1 MIKTK
6 CILFLAFYFF
16 FAELSNAQSIKGY
29 SQEQLTELSTKVE
42 DQVRFLEFLLNTVG
56 DPQTSARDK
65 DVIIRESYLKIF
77 RDSKVQIEDDL
88 LQDRKVVTNKDVTAY
103 FKDIEFFFKS
113 VEFKFKIRE
122 IKPFQK
128 DNGDVFFLASLDR
141 SITAVGLKGDK
152 VASTKSRFIEI
163 NLDEKTQEL
172 KIASIYTTKVSR
184 DVELTAWW
192 NTLDTGWKSYFKQRF
207 QLSSTDSVDLALLY
221 KFVSVDSITFSG
233 NRQIRQLAPLSEL
246 RDLTYLDISHT
257 SISNLAPISN
267 ITLLESLI
275 LTNTPTSEIQFIKYS
290 ERLRYLDISR
300 TKIENI
306 SDLLHLTQLTS
317 LKASQTPI
325 QSFAVL
331 NQFKNLQELD
341 LSESGFNN
349 VENIK
354 SLTQLQRLNLSKN
367 YMLNYSFLAQ
377 LPSLIVLDLSGTN
390 INDLAPLSSISQLEY
405 VDLTGSQI
413 GDLTPLENLPR
424 LRKIA
429 ADQTNLTDVGATNFI
444 RSNPEVLLIHHVKD
458 LEAWWQGLSLAWKE
472 ALIRINPQ
480 LKREQPGV
488 ELLTQ
493 TLGSTSLNLDNT
505 GIESLNPL
513 VRFVNLTTLS
523 FSDNPLV
530 TDLLPLS
537 ENSNLRELIAKNTG
551 LLSLGPLQNKMEL
564 TKIDV
569 EGSEVKDFDAM
580 LGLSKLTYLNVNATR
595 ISQEEVPDFLLKRP
609 EVSFIYR
616 SSELAQWWD
625 ALDEDWKNEF
635 RSSFNLPEN
644 PSIELLHHLTAKS
657 TLNFKNLKPSS
668 LDALTIFSNLRNLS
682 IFDAPVFSI
691 EPVSQLKRLTS
702 LTLSQ
707 IPAIDYFSL
716 RELLLVTELNLSNT
730 GIEDLEAI
738 SFMINIKKLNLSG
751 TNIKSLKGLEAL
763 TDLEELDVAST
774 EIRSLKA
781 LEGLRSLKKLSCF
794 NTRLSIRS
802 VDSFKASFPNCEVR
816 YY

>member
-1 MIKTK
+1 MVGHS
-6 CILFLAFYFF
+6 
-16 FAELSNAQSIKGY
+16 EAQNIKGY
-29 SQEQLTELSTKVE
+29 SKDQLAELTTKVE
-42 DQVRFLEFLLNTVG
+42 DQIMFLEFLLNTVG
-56 DPQTSARDK
+56 NPQTSARDK

-77 RDSKVQIEDDL
+77 RDEKVQIEDDL

-103 FKDIEFFFKS
+103 FKDIEFFYKS

-122 IKPFQK
+122 IKPSQK
-128 DNGDVFFLASLDR
+128 ENGDVFFLASLDR
-141 SITAVGLKGDK
+141 TLTAVGLKGEK
-152 VASTKSRFIEI
+152 ISSTKSRFIEI
-163 NLDEKTQEL
+163 NLDEKSQEL

-184 DVELTAWW
+184 DVELKAWW
-192 NTLDTGWKSYFKQRF
+192 NTLDTGWKAYFKQRF
-207 QLSSTDSVDLALLY
+207 QLGSTDSVDLALLY
-221 KFVSVDSITFSG
+221 KFVSVDSLNFSG

-246 RDLTYLDISHT
+246 RELTFLDISNT

-275 LTNTPTSEIQFIKYS
+275 LSNTPTAEIQFIKYA
-290 ERLRYLDISR
+290 EKLRYLDISR

-306 SDLLHLTQLTS
+306 SDLLHLSKLTS
-317 LKASQTPI
+317 LKAEQAPI
-325 QSFAVL
+325 QSFSVL

-349 VENIK
+349 LENIK
-354 SLTQLQRLNLSKN
+354 DLTQLQRLDLSKN
-367 YMLNYSFLAQ
+367 YMLNFTFLAQ
-377 LPSLIVLDLSGTN
+377 LTSLNHLDLSGTN
-390 INDLAPLSSISQLEY
+390 INDLAPLSSMAQLDY

-413 GDLTPLENLPR
+413 SDLTPLEDLPR
-424 LRKIA
+424 LKKIA
-429 ADQTNLTDVGATNFI
+429 ADQTSLTDLGATNFI

-458 LEAWWQGLSLAWKE
+458 LEAWWQGLASAWKE

-488 ELLTQ
+488 DLLTQ
-493 TLGSTSLNLDNT
+493 TLGSTSLNLDGS

-537 ENSNLRELIAKNTG
+537 EISTLRELTAKNTG
-551 LLSLGPLQNKMEL
+551 LISLGPLQNNMQL

-569 EGSEVKDFDAM
+569 EGSAVKDFDAM
-580 LGLSKLTYLNVNATR
+580 LGLSNLTYLNVNATR
-595 ISQEEVPDFLLKRP
+595 IPQEEVPEFLLKRP

-616 SSELAQWWD
+616 SSELTQWWD

-644 PSIELLHHLTAKS
+644 PSIDQLHHLTAKS
-657 TLNFKNLKPSS
+657 TLTFKNLRPSS

-716 RELLLVTELNLSNT
+716 GDLMQVTELNLSNT

-738 SFMINIKKLNLSG
+738 SYMRNLKKLVLSG

-763 TDLEELDVAST
+763 VDLEELDVAST

-781 LEGLRSLKKLSCF
+781 VEGLRSLKKLSCF
-794 NTRLSIRS
+794 NTRLSVRA
-802 VDSFKASFPNCEVR
+802 VDAFKASFPNCEVR

>member
-1 MIKTK
+1 MVGHSK
-6 CILFLAFYFF
+6 
-16 FAELSNAQSIKGY
+16 AQNIKGY
-29 SQEQLTELSTKVE
+29 SKDQLAELTTKVE
-42 DQVRFLEFLLNTVG
+42 DQIMFLEFLLNTVG
-56 DPQTSARDK
+56 NPQTSARDK

-77 RDSKVQIEDDL
+77 RDEKVQIEDDL

-103 FKDIEFFFKS
+103 FKDIEFFYKS

-122 IKPFQK
+122 IKPSQK
-128 DNGDVFFLASLDR
+128 ENGDVFFLASLDR
-141 SITAVGLKGDK
+141 TLTAVGLKGEK
-152 VASTKSRFIEI
+152 ISSTKSRFVEI
-163 NLDEKTQEL
+163 NLDEKSQEL

-184 DVELTAWW
+184 DVELKAWW
-192 NTLDTGWKSYFKQRF
+192 NTLDTGWKAYFKQRF
-207 QLSSTDSVDLALLY
+207 QLSSTDSIDLALLY
-221 KFVSVDSITFSG
+221 KFVSVDSLNFSG
-233 NRQIRQLAPLSEL
+233 NRQIRQLSPLSEL
-246 RDLTYLDISHT
+246 RELTFLDISNT

-275 LTNTPTSEIQFIKYS
+275 LSNTPTAEIQFIKYA
-290 ERLRYLDISR
+290 EKLQYLDISR

-306 SDLLHLTQLTS
+306 SDLLHLSKLTS
-317 LKASQTPI
+317 LKAEQTPI
-325 QSFAVL
+325 QSFSVL

-349 VENIK
+349 LENIK
-354 SLTQLQRLNLSKN
+354 DLTQLQRLDLSKN
-367 YMLNYSFLAQ
+367 YMLNFTFLAQ
-377 LPSLIVLDLSGTN
+377 LTSLNHLDLSGTN
-390 INDLAPLSSISQLEY
+390 IIDLAPLSSMSQLDY

-413 GDLTPLENLPR
+413 SDLTPLEDLPR

-429 ADQTNLTDVGATNFI
+429 ADQTSLTDVGATNFI

-458 LEAWWQGLSLAWKE
+458 LEAWWQGLSSAWKE

-488 ELLTQ
+488 DLLTQ
-493 TLGSTSLNLDNT
+493 TLGSTSLNLDGT

-537 ENSNLRELIAKNTG
+537 EISTLRELTAKNTG
-551 LLSLGPLQNKMEL
+551 LLALGPLQNNMEL

-569 EGSEVKDFDAM
+569 EGSAVKDFDAM
-580 LGLSKLTYLNVNATR
+580 LGLSNLTYLNVNATR
-595 ISQEEVPDFLLKRP
+595 ISQEEVPEFLLKRP

-625 ALDEDWKNEF
+625 ALDEDWRNEF

-644 PSIELLHHLTAKS
+644 PSVDQLHYLTAKS
-657 TLNFKNLKPSS
+657 SLTFKNLRPSS

-691 EPVSQLKRLTS
+691 EPVSQLKRLTT

-716 RELLLVTELNLSNT
+716 GDLLLVTELNLSNT

-738 SFMINIKKLNLSG
+738 SYMRKLKKLVLSG
-751 TNIKSLKGLEAL
+751 TNIKSLKGLETL
-763 TDLEELDVAST
+763 VDLEELDVAST

-781 LEGLRSLKKLSCF
+781 VEGLRSLKKLSCF
-794 NTRLSIRS
+794 NTRLTVRA